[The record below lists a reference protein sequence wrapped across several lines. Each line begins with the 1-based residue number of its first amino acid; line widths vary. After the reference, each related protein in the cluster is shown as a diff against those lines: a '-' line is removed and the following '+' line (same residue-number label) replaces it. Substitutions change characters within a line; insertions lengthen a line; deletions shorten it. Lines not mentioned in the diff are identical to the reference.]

1 MSEIELVTINY
12 PPVIRTIG
20 TKLWEGAL
28 TLFAASMLGLTFGL
42 YIR

>member
-1 MSEIELVTINY
+1 MILLEY
-12 PPVIRTIG
+12 PSVIRTIG

-28 TLFAASMLGLTFGL
+28 TLFSASMLGLTFGL

>member
-1 MSEIELVTINY
+1 MILLEY
-12 PPVIRTIG
+12 PSVIRTIG

-28 TLFAASMLGLTFGL
+28 SLFVVIMLGLTFGL

>member
-1 MSEIELVTINY
+1 MSEIELVNY

-20 TKLWEGAL
+20 TWLWAGAL
-28 TLFAASMLGLTFGL
+28 TLFVVTMLGLTFGL